1 MDKTRKVGDNFSTP
15 NPSLGWKTS
24 LF

>member
-1 MDKTRKVGDNFSTP
+1 MDKTPLVKISAPT